1 MDLAQ
6 EEAERAENLL
16 IHEDD
21 IAARPARTWY
31 VQHMVYRTT
40 TQCSQFFVLSE
51 GFEDYYEETNLIIG
65 TFLC

>member
-40 TQCSQFFVLSE
+40 TQCSQFFVLSK
-51 GFEDYYEETNLIIG
+51 GF
-65 TFLC
+65 